1 MNWNEKISTFKL
13 NSVGKI
19 YKSNYVNSCELNAM
33 MSVLDRREKCM
44 LNILKDSQSAICR
57 NRQVFKIQRIIFY
70 FFVANRSFAK
80 PWVYRHLVHLFSK
93 MWASVCVR
101 VCANGVHFCFIT
113 IRAFI
118 ISQVFF
124 LVHVTDCT
132 LLNQWYY
139 AYKFLSTCAASFT
152 ALCGVVGKYIMY
164 MYTMLD
170 NSKDSIPT

>member
-1 MNWNEKISTFKL
+1 MQWCQFSIGERNVCLTYSKTHKVQYVEIDKFSK
-13 NSVGKI
+13 
-19 YKSNYVNSCELNAM
+19 YKELFF
-33 MSVLDRREKCM
+33 
-44 LNILKDSQSAICR
+44 I
-57 NRQVFKIQRIIFY
+57 
-70 FFVANRSFAK
+70 FFVPNRSFAK

-93 MWASVCVR
+93 KNCTKLLTWVWAS

-113 IRAFI
+113 FRAFI